1 MDIIFKTQF
10 GSHLYGTNTPSSDK
24 DYKGVYIQDFPTLL
38 LRKNTHSLHQNTKS
52 GYGERNT
59 SDDIDIEYIELSSF
73 VHDALKGQTYAIDM
87 LFAPQDLWEAP
98 YNDSVIWSDIVN
110 NREKFLSKNVAPY
123 IGYCRKQA
131 AKYGLKGSR
140 LGEVIRLRDWA
151 KAQPEKLRITEA
163 LAITPFPRSEYI
175 FLDSRTMYPNGK
187 EVTQEFLNVLG
198 KLYSTE
204 ETILDLLVRIEEFMN
219 KYGSRSIQ
227 AQENDGVDWKAISH
241 AYRACFQM
249 IELALY
255 GKIHFPLH
263 QKDFLIEIKQGK
275 KPYSF
280 VQEDLPLL
288 MEKAT
293 HLITNSTVLPEQ
305 PDTRFW
311 DKWLLT
317 TYQEHYGIQKL
328 S

>member
-1 MDIIFKTQF
+1 MHIIFKTQF
-10 GSHLYGTNTPSSDK
+10 GSHLYGTNTPLSDK

-38 LRKNTHSLHQNTKS
+38 LRKNTHSLHENTKNW
-52 GYGERNT
+52 YGERNT
-59 SDDIDIEYIELSSF
+59 PEDVDVEYIELSSF

-87 LFAPQDLWEAP
+87 LFAPKNLWEVP
-98 YNDSVIWSDIVN
+98 YNDDPIWCDILN

-140 LGEVIRLRDWA
+140 LGEIMRLREWCSVQNP
-151 KAQPEKLRITEA
+151 KQSIEEA
-163 LAITPFPRSEYI
+163 LAVSPFPLSEYI
-175 FLDSRTMYPNGK
+175 TREQNVMRPNGK
-187 EVTQEFLNVLG
+187 EVVQEFLCVLG
-198 KLYSTE
+198 KYYSIQ
-204 ETILDLLVRIEEFMN
+204 ETVGELLKRMDAFYE
-219 KYGSRSIQ
+219 KYGSRSVQ

-263 QKDFLIEIKQGK
+263 QKDFLIELKQGK

-288 MEKAT
+288 MEKT
-293 HLITNSTVLPEQ
+293 TNLITNSTVLPEQ

-311 DKWLLT
+311 DKWLVD
-317 TYQEHYGIQKL
+317 TYKTHYGF
-328 S
+328 

>member
-1 MDIIFKTQF
+1 MHIIFKTQF
-10 GSHLYGTNTPSSDK
+10 GSHLYGTNTLTSDK
-24 DYKGVYIQDFPTLL
+24 DYKGVYIQDFPALL
-38 LRKNTHSLHQNTKS
+38 LRKNTHSLHENTKS

-59 SDDIDIEYIELSSF
+59 PEDIDIEYIELSSF
-73 VHDALKGQTYAIDM
+73 VRDALKGQTYAIDM

-98 YNDSVIWSDIVN
+98 YNDSVIWCDIVN

-140 LGEVIRLRDWA
+140 LGEIIRLREWCFNGHA
-151 KAQPEKLRITEA
+151 KMSIKEA
-163 LAITPFPRSEYI
+163 LSTDPFTWSEYI
-175 FLDSRTMYPNGK
+175 FLDTREMRPNGTI
-187 EVTQEFLNVLG
+187 VTQEFVNVLG
-198 KLYSTE
+198 KLYSVE
-204 ETILDLLVRIEEFMN
+204 ETVGDLYERLTTFYE
-219 KYGSRSIQ
+219 KYGSRSVQ

-249 IELALY
+249 IELAIY

-293 HLITNSTVLPEQ
+293 NLITNSTVLPEQ

-311 DKWLLT
+311 DKWLVD
-317 TYQEHYGIQKL
+317 TYKTHYGF
-328 S
+328 